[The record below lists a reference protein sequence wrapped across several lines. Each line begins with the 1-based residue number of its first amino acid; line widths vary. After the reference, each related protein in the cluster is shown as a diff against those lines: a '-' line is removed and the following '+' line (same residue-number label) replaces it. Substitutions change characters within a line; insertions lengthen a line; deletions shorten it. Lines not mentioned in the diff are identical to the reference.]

1 VSRSFSVPQ
10 CRACAHAIW
19 PPRPVCP
26 RCSGTTF
33 SQRDAGRGVIEETTR
48 SGETLLASVRTHA
61 GPIVIARLEG
71 GASAGA
77 GVDLV
82 EDFSPRGG
90 AIVIA
95 SPASGE

>member
-1 VSRSFSVPQ
+1 VSSSFSVPQ

-26 RCSGTTF
+26 RCGGTTF

-48 SGETLLASVRTHA
+48 NGETLLASVRTHA
-61 GPIVIARLEG
+61 GPIVIARLVG
-71 GASAGA
+71 DGSAGA
-77 GVDLV
+77 DVDLV
-82 EDFSPRGG
+82 EDFSAAGD

-95 SPASGE
+95 SPASQQ